1 MRFGSTPYIASR
13 AKSRRKA
20 LADRAR
26 LRQLINH
33 APDQLTVAVADL
45 GYRSEIDRYAAT
57 YDGGDLIEAALTDNL
72 EHELDNITKLCSGKV
87 ARIVAV
93 YTSRFEYHN
102 AKAVLRAV
110 VNDVDLDRVAHD
122 ILPDINDINTP
133 WLQIIERADDLRSA
147 VVLMRRKPFGP
158 ALNALPEDSPLAA
171 YEDALDRH
179 YFADALSSLSGTQ
192 ADVRML
198 RGLLAAEID
207 HRNIVNLLEAAA
219 MGLEGKDVAEAMIP
233 GGRLIPK
240 RVFSV
245 VSSGGRASLL
255 EVLRPASRF
264 DMAAFEASIEAA
276 DAAMSLDPVI
286 TWLAARENAHLN
298 RMSYLHPVS
307 ALPVVHYI
315 AMKVKEVKDL
325 RIITRGLMAGLPAD
339 VVEAHVI

>member
-45 GYRSEIDRYAAT
+45 GYRTEIDRYAAT

-72 EHELDNITKLCSGKV
+72 EHELDNIIKLCSGKV
-87 ARIVAV
+87 ARIVSV
-93 YTSRFEYHN
+93 YTDRFEYHN

-110 VNDVDLDRVAHD
+110 VNEVDLERVAHD

-147 VVLMRRKPFGP
+147 VVLMRRKPFGS
-158 ALNALPEDSPLAA
+158 ALNAMPEGSSLAA
-171 YEDALDRH
+171 YEDTLDRH
-179 YFADALSSLSGTQ
+179 YFANAISSLSGSQ

-198 RGLLAAEID
+198 RALLATEID

-219 MGLEGKDVAEAMIP
+219 MGLEGNEVASALIP

-240 RVFSV
+240 RAFSL
-245 VSSGGRASLL
+245 VSNGGRASLL
-255 EVLRPASRF
+255 EVLRPANRF
-264 DMAAFEASIEAA
+264 DMAAFEAAIAEA

-325 RIITRGLMAGLPAD
+325 RIITRGLMAGLSAD